1 MNRRQKRALAK
12 RIKGYKGLLSE
23 ASEKAMKQ
31 FEEMMQEKWRAETQV
46 LNGEEPADAAKLDDI
61 LNQTE
66 QKQEENQTK
75 NAEEDEDGTNRN
87 DKISK

>member
-46 LNGEEPADAAKLDDI
+46 LNGEEPANAAFSNKVIEDNETI
-61 LNQTE
+61 E
-66 QKQEENQTK
+66 GKEIRSETK
-75 NAEEDEDGTNRN
+75 NAEGEE
-87 DKISK
+87 K

>member
-46 LNGEEPADAAKLDDI
+46 LNGEEPANAAFSNKAI
-61 LNQTE
+61 
-66 QKQEENQTK
+66 ENNEIIEGKEVRSETK
-75 NAEEDEDGTNRN
+75 NAEGEENGT
-87 DKISK
+87 S